1 MGSVQAQNLANT
13 PNAIPLVDKD
23 TGVITFNWNQWLTN
37 VQIKINTINA
47 NLISVSN
54 QPLVNT
60 TPGTY
65 GDATHVPQLV
75 LDTYGRIT
83 GVINIPVNSNND
95 PSILT
100 THAYTIIQDHIGD
113 PITVR
118 V

>member
-1 MGSVQAQNLANT
+1 MGTTQSNNLAQTPNNT
-13 PNAIPLVDKD
+13 PIADKN
-23 TGVITFNWNQWLTN
+23 TGKVSFIWNQWFTN

-47 NLISVSN
+47 NLISVSK

-75 LDTYGRIT
+75 LDAYGRIT
-83 GVINIPVNSNND
+83 GVINIPVNSSND
-95 PSILT
+95 PSVLT
-100 THAYTIIQDHIGD
+100 THAYAIIQDHIGD